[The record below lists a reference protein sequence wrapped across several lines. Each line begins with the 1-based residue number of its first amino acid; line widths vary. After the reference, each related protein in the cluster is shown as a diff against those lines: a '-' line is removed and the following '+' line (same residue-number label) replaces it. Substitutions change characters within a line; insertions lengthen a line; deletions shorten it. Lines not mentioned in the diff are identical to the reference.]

1 MGAWMNLPWALLAL
15 ILAPLGLLGAFGL
28 VVLVLKIAAI
38 LGKAAEPPTEDASG
52 DYRLEQG
59 TEVGQ
64 KGPPTQR

>member
-15 ILAPLGLLGAFGL
+15 VLAPLGLLGAFGL

-38 LGKAAEPPTEDASG
+38 VGKAAEPPTEDASG

-59 TEVGQ
+59 KEAGQ
-64 KGPPTQR
+64 REPSSQG